1 MGNGLQQI
9 LVSLHE
15 QLSGYFVLKTI
26 YMYVFTY
33 NIKNVYIYI
42 SLSYET
48 YIVLKTDQ
56 NADLNDGLTR
66 WYSF

>member
-42 SLSYET
+42 YFSL
-48 YIVLKTDQ
+48 I
-56 NADLNDGLTR
+56 
-66 WYSF
+66 